1 MKQNIDLSGKTAL
14 ITGASNGIGL
24 AAAQTLA
31 DYGASVVLAARSQDK
46 LDDEARRLR
55 AQGKKAYSVVCDVS
69 DYESFSRAIEFA
81 RAETGAL
88 DMLVNNA
95 GVIEPLA
102 TLVESDPVEWAQ
114 SVDVNYK
121 GVYYGMRA
129 AIPHMLEQNS
139 GTIINLSSGAASR
152 PVKGWSHY
160 CSSKAAAKMLTQAAH
175 LELEGSNIAIIGLSP
190 GTVATPMMK
199 KIKEAKINPISH
211 LDWSVHIPPEW
222 VAQAIAY
229 LCTEAGHAY
238 SGTDFSLK
246 TNEGR
251 SAVGL
256 PLVGEKSS
264 A

>member
-1 MKQNIDLSGKTAL
+1 MKKIIDLSEKTTL

-31 DYGASVVLAARSQDK
+31 DYGATVVLAARSQDK
-46 LDDEARRLR
+46 IDAEALRLR

-69 DYESFSRAIEFA
+69 DYESFSHAIEFA

-88 DMLVNNA
+88 DVLVNNA
-95 GVIEPLA
+95 GVIEPLS
-102 TLVESDPVEWAQ
+102 TLLQSDPVEWAQ

-129 AIPHMLEQNS
+129 ALPHMLEQSS

-229 LCTEAGHAY
+229 LCTDAGQIY

-246 TNEGR
+246 TDEGR

-256 PLVGEKSS
+256 PLVGEKKPS
-264 A
+264 